1 MLQLS
6 VALPQDLSYLGMG
19 LQGVQG
25 PDVMLMSEDAH
36 SCIIEV
42 YWTPLYR
49 FANGPDAGIRLYAAN
64 GLLVTP
70 GFAHA
75 CPSRCALYTVYRPC
89 WLVLNQMG
97 LLM

>member
-36 SCIIEV
+36 SCII
-42 YWTPLYR
+42 
-49 FANGPDAGIRLYAAN
+49 
-64 GLLVTP
+64 
-70 GFAHA
+70 
-75 CPSRCALYTVYRPC
+75 
-89 WLVLNQMG
+89 
-97 LLM
+97 